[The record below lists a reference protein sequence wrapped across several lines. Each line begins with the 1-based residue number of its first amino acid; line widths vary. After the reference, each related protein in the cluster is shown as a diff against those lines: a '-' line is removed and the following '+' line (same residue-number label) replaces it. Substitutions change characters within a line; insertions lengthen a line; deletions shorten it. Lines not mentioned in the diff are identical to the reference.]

1 MQAKSLSLK
10 ARSGDL
16 ILFSTTKPTRTSL
29 AFSDEQSAIAFLQ
42 SMFSVSDLPG
52 DTIVS
57 VYAWFNQ
64 SASFTTTWSQARAG
78 ALRQTLAKALVEQQL
93 FAAILP
99 AKPVEVP
106 SAPASSSSAPTA
118 KASNPGGRAEP
129 TQSPSEHGQNDQQG
143 QNAAGQTEPPNKD
156 KVTCGDPVAMCSGEE
171 ILALTDFSLE
181 GAMPLIWT
189 RTYRSSQS
197 AQNQGLGFGWRSN
210 FHQHIDLIIDDEANS
225 QFWFVDEEGRRLPFA
240 FVPRGKI
247 TYQLAEGLALRHE
260 SNGSLVLVKSDDTHW
275 VFVPCNEKPQCWV
288 LHQVINQLGHT
299 LQLFYDRYQ
308 RLSRID
314 YTAKRGIELTYHANG
329 NISRIEAVR
338 HTDQGLQRLGI
349 LLAIYEY
356 DEANDL
362 RTATNRTQQ
371 TEQYQYNG
379 HLLVERERASGFK
392 HYFTWYGAGPLARCR
407 RNWGDDGCY
416 DYHFEYHE
424 AERLA
429 VSTDSRGQVWHY
441 YHDAQNRLIKKIA
454 PDGATWQYQWNAQG
468 KKTAEIQPSGAV
480 TTFEYNRRGQL
491 SRVIAADEGITQFQ
505 YNALGQRSGVID
517 AEGQEWRR
525 EFSSAGLLRAE
536 TGPNGASVRYEYN
549 NLSQLVSITDACGQQ
564 TKLAWDKEGQLLAQ
578 QSPQGLTRYS
588 YDELGLVNG
597 IVDAAGLVTE
607 WQRNSAGQVICQRQY
622 PFMANG
628 QIPEHDVIEL
638 HYQYDDAGRLI
649 CQRNS
654 LGHEQR
660 LGYAGLSQASHYWQ
674 ADGSHFAYQYDSERN
689 LTAIQRSDDACYQID
704 YDGQERPIQIQGFD
718 GRSQQIEYDVNGRIH
733 KIQEGKQGHV
743 ILERDTL
750 GRIIQ
755 QKAHKETS
763 TGRNVSEQHFHYDKL
778 GRLLRANN
786 AQRKLRFGYASSHFG
801 NNKALKSH
809 WQDNWHIEH
818 EYDNFGRKIATLLPD
833 GSQITLRYNEQ
844 GHAAYVGFNQQP
856 LLQRQFDSA
865 SRETEREY
873 HSGILLSQQYD
884 VFGRL
889 CAQQW
894 QGLTSAQEDSNSRLH
909 ERSYHYSLQHQCISV
924 SDTFCGQWQY
934 QYDSL
939 DQLVSKL
946 HLQDPRQNEQHQW
959 DSFGNPQGESIAVQG
974 DRLLQYDGRQFRYD
988 DSGNQVSVS
997 AAKAS
1002 VNAASTPVS
1011 ANRMAQKREFN
1022 GLNQL
1027 SWLESSSAC
1036 FQYEYDA
1043 LGRRSAKITA
1053 QGRIDYLWDGD
1064 VLIGE
1069 HYLDHFTW
1077 YLYEPN
1083 SHKPMAMV
1091 KDGQVYHYQLDQ
1103 LGTPI
1108 GLINATNQLV
1118 WQAHYSV
1125 FGKATVTI
1133 NDINNP
1139 LRFQGQYF
1147 DSESGLHYNHFRYY
1161 DPETGR
1167 FISQDPIGL
1176 LGGINHYRYAP
1187 NHINWI
1193 DPLGLSC
1200 KEGLGEVA
1208 YGPPPEEPGLQSV
1221 TLLPIEWAVEGIADS
1236 IEQLSTMLET
1246 GPTLVGA
1253 ATMAVALIPGK
1264 VADKVLEPVV
1274 KKLDNVEVPSN
1285 KALTVAKASLMKK
1298 HKVAC
1303 FKKNSKGSD
1312 IEYDRQLKGQQD
1324 GINKMS
1330 VKEYLDNRESYNAI
1344 GRKGTGAAQDKAR
1357 KDFKEKLIKEY
1368 TDKLVNEG
1376 EYLGQEALDKA
1387 QELAL
1392 SDMKTL
1398 NALHNPDMI
1407 AGGKDIVFDLGD
1419 ASVNQSIGSQWKN
1432 KGVNELGEKMLL
1444 TRVELMDIEAQK
1456 ALDEF
1461 GPDTLMDVD
1470 LHRCK

>member
-106 SAPASSSSAPTA
+106 SAPASSNSAPTA

-197 AQNQGLGFGWRSN
+197 ALNEGLGFGWRSN

-275 VFVPCNEKPQCWV
+275 VFVPCNEKPQCWI

-299 LQLFYDRYQ
+299 LQLFYDRYH

-371 TEQYQYNG
+371 TEQYQYDG

-607 WQRNSAGQVICQRQY
+607 YIRNPAGLIVKRRQY
-622 PFMANG
+622 AANATENS
-628 QIPEHDVIEL
+628 QEEHFE
-638 HYQYDDAGRLI
+638 YDNSSRLVSST
-649 CQRNS
+649 NA
-654 LGHEQR
+654 LGEQR
-660 LGYAGLSQASHYWQ
+660 RWQYSGLSQPEQFSQ
-674 ADGSHFAYQYDSERN
+674 ADGSGLHYEYDNERN
-689 LTAIQRSDDACYQID
+689 LTAIARSDGARYQVD
-704 YDGQERPIQIQGFD
+704 YDGQERPIRLQGFD
-718 GRSQQIEYDVNGRIH
+718 GRTQQFEYDANGLVVGITDSDERY
-733 KIQEGKQGHV
+733 IQWC
-743 ILERDTL
+743 RDPL
-750 GRIIQ
+750 GRTTEL
-755 QKAHKETS
+755 KAVNLASQELTS
-763 TGRNVSEQHFHYDKL
+763 QHFYYDKL
-778 GRLLRANN
+778 GRMLRANN
-786 AQRKLRFGYASSHFG
+786 GQRKLRFSYLPSGIG
-801 NNKALKSH
+801 TVKAQVHSL
-809 WQDNWHIEH
+809 WQDNWHLAH
-818 EYDNFGRKIATLLPD
+818 HYDEKGRKIATVLPD
-833 GSQITLRYNEQ
+833 GSQLDYRYNEQ
-844 GHAAYVGFNQQP
+844 GLVSQLAWDNAP
-856 LLQRQFDSA
+856 LLQCRFDHA
-865 SRETEREY
+865 GRETEREY
-873 HSGILLSQQYD
+873 GNGLVLSQQYD
-884 VFGRL
+884 AFSRL
-889 CAQQW
+889 IAQQW
-894 QGLTSAQEDSNSRLH
+894 QRGSWLH
-909 ERSYHYSLQHQCISV
+909 ERSYSYSARHQLVQLHDSQ
-924 SDTFCGQWQY
+924 TGQLDY
-934 QYDSL
+934 EYNTL
-939 DQLVSKL
+939 DQLIQKRHHSE
-946 HLQDPRQNEQHQW
+946 PSQNEAYRW
-959 DSFGNPQGESIAVQG
+959 DSFGNPVGEGVVVSQ
-974 DRLLQYDGRQFRYD
+974 DRLARYPERSLDESQVHYQYDA
-988 DSGNQVSVS
+988 SGNQLGV
-997 AAKAS
+997 KGHK
-1002 VNAASTPVS
+1002 
-1011 ANRMAQKREFN
+1011 QQQQREFN
-1022 GLNQL
+1022 GFNQL
-1027 SWLESSSAC
+1027 ISLHNGHNLTR
-1036 FQYEYDA
+1036 YEYDA

-1053 QGRIDYLWDGD
+1053 AGRIDYLWDGNQ
-1064 VLIGE
+1064 LIGE
-1069 HYLDHFTW
+1069 HCQDRFTW
-1077 YLYEPN
+1077 YLYESTGN
-1083 SHKPMAMV
+1083 SSQSYRPFALIVQGEM
-1091 KDGQVYHYQLDQ
+1091 YYYQLDQ
-1103 LGTPI
+1103 LGTPFA
-1108 GLINATNQLV
+1108 LLDQHNHLV
-1118 WQAHYSV
+1118 WQASYSAL
-1125 FGKATVTI
+1125 GQATVSVNVI
-1133 NDINNP
+1133 ANP
-1139 LRFQGQYF
+1139 LRFQGQYY
-1147 DSESGLHYNHFRYY
+1147 DEESGLHYNHFRYY
-1161 DPETGR
+1161 DPQTGR

-1176 LGGINHYRYAP
+1176 LGGLNHYQYAP

-1200 KEGLGEVA
+1200 KEGEDDSGFGIMDGIHTTLDTGGLVPALGIIPDGINAVLYLFEGDMVNAGLSVAAMIPIAGQGVTVGKYGVKAADKLESAAKGVDDLAAARKEVA
-1208 YGPPPEEPGLQSV
+1208 
-1221 TLLPIEWAVEGIADS
+1221 
-1236 IEQLSTMLET
+1236 
-1246 GPTLVGA
+1246 
-1253 ATMAVALIPGK
+1253 
-1264 VADKVLEPVV
+1264 
-1274 KKLDNVEVPSN
+1274 
-1285 KALTVAKASLMKK
+1285 TVAKSKAMK

-1312 IEYDRQLKGQQD
+1312 IEYDRQLQGQQD

-1368 TDKLVNEG
+1368 TEKLVNEG
-1376 EYLGQEALDKA
+1376 EYLGEEALEKA
-1387 QELAL
+1387 KELAL

-1432 KGVNELGEKMLL
+1432 KGVNELGEKMPL

>member
-106 SAPASSSSAPTA
+106 SAPASSRSAPTA

-197 AQNQGLGFGWRSN
+197 AQNEGLGFGWRSN

-275 VFVPCNEKPQCWV
+275 VFVPCKEKPQCWV

-371 TEQYQYNG
+371 TEQYQYDG

-424 AERLA
+424 ADRLA

-536 TGPNGASVRYEYN
+536 TGPNGASARYEYN

-607 WQRNSAGQVICQRQY
+607 YIRNPAGLIVKRRQY
-622 PFMANG
+622 AANAAENS
-628 QIPEHDVIEL
+628 QEEHFE
-638 HYQYDDAGRLI
+638 YDSSSRLVSST
-649 CQRNS
+649 NA
-654 LGHEQR
+654 LGEQR
-660 LGYAGLSQASHYWQ
+660 RWQYSGLSQPQQLSQ
-674 ADGSHFAYQYDSERN
+674 ADGSCLHYEYDNERN
-689 LTAIQRSDDACYQID
+689 LTAIARSDGARYQVD
-704 YDGQERPIQIQGFD
+704 YDGQERPIRLLGFD
-718 GRSQQIEYDVNGRIH
+718 GRTQQFEYDANGLVVGITDSDERY
-733 KIQEGKQGHV
+733 IQWC
-743 ILERDTL
+743 RDPL
-750 GRIIQ
+750 GRTTEL
-755 QKAHKETS
+755 KAVNLASQELTS
-763 TGRNVSEQHFHYDKL
+763 QHFYYDKL
-778 GRLLRANN
+778 GRMLRANN
-786 AQRKLRFGYASSHFG
+786 GQRKLRFSYLPSGIG
-801 NNKALKSH
+801 TVKAQVHSL
-809 WQDNWHIEH
+809 WQDNWHLAH
-818 EYDNFGRKIATLLPD
+818 HYDEKGRKIATVLPD
-833 GSQITLRYNEQ
+833 GSQLDYRYNEQ
-844 GHAAYVGFNQQP
+844 GLVSQLAWDNAP
-856 LLQRQFDSA
+856 LLQCRFDQA
-865 SRETEREY
+865 GRETEREY
-873 HSGILLSQQYD
+873 GNGLVLSQQYN
-884 VFGRL
+884 VFSRL
-889 CAQQW
+889 IAQQW
-894 QGLTSAQEDSNSRLH
+894 QRGSWLH
-909 ERSYHYSLQHQCISV
+909 ERSYSYSARH
-924 SDTFCGQWQY
+924 
-934 QYDSL
+934 
-939 DQLVSKL
+939 QLVQL
-946 HLQDPRQNEQHQW
+946 H
-959 DSFGNPQGESIAVQG
+959 DSQTG
-974 DRLLQYDGRQFRYD
+974 
-988 DSGNQVSVS
+988 
-997 AAKAS
+997 
-1002 VNAASTPVS
+1002 
-1011 ANRMAQKREFN
+1011 
-1022 GLNQL
+1022 QL
-1027 SWLESSSAC
+1027 D
-1036 FQYEYDA
+1036 YEYN
-1043 LGRRSAKITA
+1043 T
-1053 QGRIDYLWDGD
+1053 
-1064 VLIGE
+1064 
-1069 HYLDHFTW
+1069 
-1077 YLYEPN
+1077 
-1083 SHKPMAMV
+1083 
-1091 KDGQVYHYQLDQ
+1091 
-1103 LGTPI
+1103 
-1108 GLINATNQLV
+1108 
-1118 WQAHYSV
+1118 
-1125 FGKATVTI
+1125 
-1133 NDINNP
+1133 
-1139 LRFQGQYF
+1139 
-1147 DSESGLHYNHFRYY
+1147 
-1161 DPETGR
+1161 
-1167 FISQDPIGL
+1167 
-1176 LGGINHYRYAP
+1176 
-1187 NHINWI
+1187 
-1193 DPLGLSC
+1193 
-1200 KEGLGEVA
+1200 
-1208 YGPPPEEPGLQSV
+1208 
-1221 TLLPIEWAVEGIADS
+1221 
-1236 IEQLSTMLET
+1236 
-1246 GPTLVGA
+1246 
-1253 ATMAVALIPGK
+1253 
-1264 VADKVLEPVV
+1264 
-1274 KKLDNVEVPSN
+1274 
-1285 KALTVAKASLMKK
+1285 
-1298 HKVAC
+1298 
-1303 FKKNSKGSD
+1303 
-1312 IEYDRQLKGQQD
+1312 
-1324 GINKMS
+1324 
-1330 VKEYLDNRESYNAI
+1330 
-1344 GRKGTGAAQDKAR
+1344 
-1357 KDFKEKLIKEY
+1357 
-1368 TDKLVNEG
+1368 
-1376 EYLGQEALDKA
+1376 
-1387 QELAL
+1387 
-1392 SDMKTL
+1392 
-1398 NALHNPDMI
+1398 
-1407 AGGKDIVFDLGD
+1407 
-1419 ASVNQSIGSQWKN
+1419 
-1432 KGVNELGEKMLL
+1432 
-1444 TRVELMDIEAQK
+1444 
-1456 ALDEF
+1456 
-1461 GPDTLMDVD
+1461 
-1470 LHRCK
+1470 